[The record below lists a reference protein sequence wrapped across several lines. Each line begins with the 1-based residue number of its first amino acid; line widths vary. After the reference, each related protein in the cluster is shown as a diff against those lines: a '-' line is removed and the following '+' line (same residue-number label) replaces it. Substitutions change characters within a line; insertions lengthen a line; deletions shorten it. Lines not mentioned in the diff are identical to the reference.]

1 MNFSTHHPARQPRP
15 RAHSNASPALSLPR
29 VLSAPLAQ
37 RTHRPAFGFSLVELM
52 VAMGLASLVLASVG
66 SMSVYAARSFV
77 AIINYTSL
85 DAKSRYGLDVVS
97 RELRQA
103 DTLLSFQTNRSLTFT
118 NARAATTVRL
128 TYDPNARTVVM
139 TKTGQR
145 PLTLL
150 SECDR
155 WAFSLYQRT
164 AAVTGTNI
172 SFVPATNTTGALD
185 VNLCK
190 LVSFSWKSSR
200 TIMTEKVNSESVQ
213 SAMVVLR
220 NKQ

>member
-1 MNFSTHHPARQPRP
+1 MKSSTQHPRRHPRLC
-15 RAHSNASPALSLPR
+15 AHPSASSALSLPR
-29 VLSAPLAQ
+29 LVPANHPG
-37 RTHRPAFGFSLVELM
+37 RPHRPAFGFSLVEVM
-52 VAMGLASLVLASVG
+52 VAMALASLVLASVG
-66 SMSVYAARSFV
+66 SMALYAARSFV

-118 NARAATTVRL
+118 NARAAATVRL

-139 TKTGQR
+139 TKTGQP

-150 SECDR
+150 TGCDR

-164 AAVTGTNI
+164 AAVTGTNL

-200 TIMTEKVNSESVQ
+200 TIMTEKVNTESVQ

>member
-1 MNFSTHHPARQPRP
+1 MKFSTHHPARRP
-15 RAHSNASPALSLPR
+15 RLRAGANASSALSLPR
-29 VLSAPLAQ
+29 LVPANRSGRL
-37 RTHRPAFGFSLVELM
+37 HRPAFGFSLVELM
-52 VAMGLASLVLASVG
+52 VAMALASLVLASVG
-66 SMSVYAARSFV
+66 SMALYAARSFV

-118 NARAATTVRL
+118 NARAAITVRL
-128 TYDPNARTVVM
+128 AYDPNARTVVM
-139 TKTGQR
+139 TKTGQP

-150 SECDR
+150 TECDR

-164 AAVTGTNI
+164 AAVTATNL
-172 SFVPATNTTGALD
+172 SFVPATNTIGALD

-200 TIMTEKVNSESVQ
+200 TIMTEKVNTESVQ